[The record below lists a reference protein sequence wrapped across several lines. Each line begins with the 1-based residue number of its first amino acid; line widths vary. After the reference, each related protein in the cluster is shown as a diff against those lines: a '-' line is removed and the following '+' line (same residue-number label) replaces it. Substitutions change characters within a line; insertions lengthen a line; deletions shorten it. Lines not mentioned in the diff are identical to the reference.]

1 MSIERT
7 QRTGLAAT
15 LTACA
20 ACVAC
25 VAPAATAFA
34 QFIDPGPKPPPI
46 TLPRMRER
54 PLAPAP
60 PAATQGTEAPSF
72 LLFGKDASVGLVPP
86 DRAPGDSGDML
97 ALLVDADAPATRD
110 FPGIMVL
117 TDGQRLPG
125 RMQASGSAP
134 PRWFSPWCAPR
145 PMDTE
150 GVRSITFVATA
161 SMPEATDA
169 DVVRLRKGDQVSGI
183 VTTIGAESMDLEQG
197 LEQGEGAEKK
207 VRHLPM
213 DTVAAVALAG
223 PPGTRSG
230 TRVWTADGTVLDAPS
245 VQWTNAEYLV
255 LTGVPGARTPFVTL
269 PRRQVLAV
277 QSTPTSATPLAS
289 LVPAVSAPAGTAGMR
304 FSTPAPASAPGTWA
318 LDAPPLEVEGPV
330 VLAYPS
336 ASTPRRL
343 VADVRRPASA
353 RAAGSIDLVVSAGG
367 KELAR
372 ERLDA
377 GRARIPLRVDLPAGG
392 FELQLL
398 PVDGTSAGSFVILE
412 RALLLPR

>member
-1 MSIERT
+1 
-7 QRTGLAAT
+7 
-15 LTACA
+15 
-20 ACVAC
+20 
-25 VAPAATAFA
+25 
-34 QFIDPGPKPPPI
+34 
-46 TLPRMRER
+46 
-54 PLAPAP
+54 
-60 PAATQGTEAPSF
+60 
-72 LLFGKDASVGLVPP
+72 
-86 DRAPGDSGDML
+86 
-97 ALLVDADAPATRD
+97 
-110 FPGIMVL
+110 
-117 TDGQRLPG
+117 
-125 RMQASGSAP
+125 
-134 PRWFSPWCAPR
+134 
-145 PMDTE
+145 MDTE

-169 DVVRLRKGDQVSGI
+169 DVVRLRNGDQVSGI
-183 VTTIGAESMDLEQG
+183 VTGIGAESMDLEQG
-197 LEQGEGAEKK
+197 AGAERK
-207 VRHLPM
+207 VVHLPM

-223 PPGTRSG
+223 PPGKRAG
-230 TRVWTADGTVLDAPS
+230 ARVWTSDGTVLDAPS

-255 LTGVPGARTPFVTL
+255 LNGVPGARTPFVTL

-289 LVPAVSAPAGTAGMR
+289 LAPTTSVPAGTVGMR
-304 FSTPAPASAPGTWA
+304 FGTLAPVPAPGTWA

-330 VLAYPS
+330 VLAYPPAS
-336 ASTPRRL
+336 APRRL
-343 VADVRRPASA
+343 VADARRPASA

-392 FELQLL
+392 FEVQLL